1 MMSGLFVF
9 GFITLLTYTLHITW
23 PIKKGKN

>member
-1 MMSGLFVF
+1 MMSTLFVF
-9 GFITLLTYTLHITW
+9 GFVTLLTYTLHITW